1 LILDRS
7 GGLPLYRFENLPR
20 AGFVHAVSS
29 RLGGVSRPP
38 YATLN
43 LSLMVLDEPADVLHN
58 RRLLASAL
66 GFPPERVVDCRQVHG
81 CDVLVVD
88 DAYVQPPEAPAFDI
102 QVTDRPGWLL
112 AARFADC
119 VPLILAHPTRRAVA
133 VVHAGWRGTAAGA
146 AGVAVRALTSQYGA
160 DPGGLV
166 AGIGP
171 SIGPCCYEVGPEVAD
186 RFEAFDDVV
195 QRAANAR
202 PRLDL
207 WQANVQTLLRAG
219 VPRAQIE
226 LAGLCTRCHSDLFFS
241 HRALGFPSG
250 RFTATI
256 GLT

>member
-7 GGLPLYRFENLPR
+7 GGLPLYRFESLPR
-20 AGFVHAVSS
+20 NGLVHAIST

-58 RRLLASAL
+58 RRLLAAAL

-88 DAYVQPPEAPAFDI
+88 DGFVQPPVAPAFDI

-119 VPLILAHPTRRAVA
+119 VPLILAHPARRAVA

-146 AGVAVRALTSQYGA
+146 AGVAVRTLAERYGA
-160 DPGGLV
+160 DAGGLV
-166 AGIGP
+166 VGIGP
-171 SIGPCCYEVGPEVAD
+171 SIGPCCYEVGPEVAE
-186 RFEAFDDVV
+186 RFSAFDGVV
-195 QRAANAR
+195 HQAGAR

-207 WQANVQTLLRAG
+207 WQANRQTLVQAG
-219 VPRAQIE
+219 VPRSQIE
-226 LAGLCTRCHSDLFFS
+226 LAALCTRCHSDLFFS